1 MKKLLAIYR
10 PTRSAGIR
18 GMIADYNTKKN
29 FKQDIKGNGYRLIAI
44 LNEKQ
49 VKEIYGKKLVS
60 HCNFKGLAK
69 QASYEIQQDI
79 LDYIN
84 NLEKVKKE
92 FNL

>member
-10 PTRSAGIR
+10 PTRSDGIR

-29 FKQDIKGNGYRLIAI
+29 FKQDIRGNGYRLIAI

-49 VKEIYGKKLVS
+49 IKEIYGKKLVS

-69 QASYEIQQDI
+69 QASYEVKQDI